1 MNQRPI
7 HIHPIYQTLVCGHS
21 EWDDYVADDLKA
33 VTCPHCLE
41 NIKTALSGTSKI
53 NSSAPDALHEGQTKH
68 DAGVTMGL
76 PAATSERGRNC
87 VESKKDPNGLDAH
100 DPGAKL
106 DAEKVR
112 LGLVLHGFCRALMA
126 VGKVGTYGAA
136 KYSDNGWMQVDDG
149 QRRYTDAMYRHLMSE
164 ASGEDCDYESNL
176 LHAAHTAWNALARLE
191 LMLKHGAYDEAYP
204 CE

>member
-1 MNQRPI
+1 MNEQNTKTGLSRNPK
-7 HIHPIYQTLVCGHS
+7 PGYSQPSASLEPQT
-21 EWDDYVADDLKA
+21 
-33 VTCPHCLE
+33 
-41 NIKTALSGTSKI
+41 I
-53 NSSAPDALHEGQTKH
+53 SS
-68 DAGVTMGL
+68 AGVTMGL
-76 PAATSERGRNC
+76 PAATSERGGNC
-87 VESKKDPNGLDAH
+87 VEAKKDPNGLDAH

-112 LGLVLHGFCRALMA
+112 LGLVLHGFSRALLA

>member
-1 MNQRPI
+1 MNEQNTKTGLSRNPK
-7 HIHPIYQTLVCGHS
+7 PGYSQPSASLEPQT
-21 EWDDYVADDLKA
+21 
-33 VTCPHCLE
+33 
-41 NIKTALSGTSKI
+41 I
-53 NSSAPDALHEGQTKH
+53 SS
-68 DAGVTMGL
+68 AGVTMGS
-76 PAATSERGRNC
+76 PAATSERGGNC
-87 VESKKDPNGLDAH
+87 VEGKKDPNGLDAH

-112 LGLVLHGFCRALMA
+112 LGLVLHGFSRALLA

>member
-1 MNQRPI
+1 MKTNTENTKTETEGSQKMQG
-7 HIHPIYQTLVCGHS
+7 YA
-21 EWDDYVADDLKA
+21 ADA
-33 VTCPHCLE
+33 SLE
-41 NIKTALSGTSKI
+41 ART
-53 NSSAPDALHEGQTKH
+53 EGN
-68 DAGVTMGL
+68 AGVAMGL
-76 PAATSERGRNC
+76 PAATSERAGNC

>member
-1 MNQRPI
+1 MNEQNTKTGLSRNSKPGYSQ
-7 HIHPIYQTLVCGHS
+7 PSASMEPQT
-21 EWDDYVADDLKA
+21 
-33 VTCPHCLE
+33 
-41 NIKTALSGTSKI
+41 
-53 NSSAPDALHEGQTKH
+53 EG

-76 PAATSERGRNC
+76 PAATSERGGNC